1 MGDTVLTHGANGQD
15 QVFASWEVG
24 ELQEVPDL
32 HPPLPNKVGRGPEHG
47 PHRVLHEPEVV
58 VDLHLERPVLV
69 QGEHVGLDPVNQHS
83 IVVAGR
89 HNEPVACG
97 VAGHLEYNNKVSV
110 KFTKS
115 GTDFC
120 LILFSYLL
128 RDLDLATSHQAVHT
142 ILGD

>member
-1 MGDTVLTHGANGQD
+1 VGDKVNTHGANRQD
-15 QVFASWEVG
+15 KVFASREVG
-24 ELQEVPDL
+24 ELQLVPDL
-32 HPPLPNKVGRGPEHG
+32 HPPLANKVSWGPEHG
-47 PHRVLHEPEVV
+47 PHRVFHEPEVV
-58 VDLHLERPVLV
+58 VHLHLEWPVLV
-69 QGEHVGLDPVNQHS
+69 QGEDDGLDPVHQHS
-83 IVVAGR
+83 AVVAAW